1 MSFSSDTKRELCR
14 TEINSKEEMTSECY
28 GMLLYCKRFGADNI
42 VFSTENYFVA
52 NRFCELMSV
61 SFGVITEKTSVLTE
75 RHGGGSIFTV
85 SLPVKSEC
93 ERVFKYF
100 GYVGNEI
107 SRRINNAMLED
118 DVSVSA
124 FLRGA
129 FLSCGSVNNPE
140 KDYHLEFAVPYRNL
154 CRDLVKLISSVDRL
168 MYTLKIVERKGIY
181 VAYLKDSEQ
190 ISDLLAFM
198 NAPIA
203 SMSIIETKIIK
214 EIRNNT
220 NRKINS
226 EVANM
231 KKTITASM
239 KQIKAIEKLCDCAG
253 LESLSSELRDVA
265 VMRLENPD
273 MSLRDIGKNLNPPIS
288 RSGVNH
294 RLKKLMELAEEYS
307 TQK

>member
-1 MSFSSDTKRELCR
+1 
-14 TEINSKEEMTSECY
+14 
-28 GMLLYCKRFGADNI
+28 
-42 VFSTENYFVA
+42 
-52 NRFCELMSV
+52 
-61 SFGVITEKTSVLTE
+61 
-75 RHGGGSIFTV
+75 
-85 SLPVKSEC
+85 
-93 ERVFKYF
+93 
-100 GYVGNEI
+100 
-107 SRRINNAMLED
+107 
-118 DVSVSA
+118 
-124 FLRGA
+124 
-129 FLSCGSVNNPE
+129 
-140 KDYHLEFAVPYRNL
+140 
-154 CRDLVKLISSVDRL
+154 

-203 SMSIIETKIIK
+203 SMNIIETKIIK

-239 KQIKAIEKLCDCAG
+239 KQIKAIEKIRDCSG

-294 RLKKLMELAEEYS
+294 RLQKLMELAEDCS
-307 TQK
+307 KQK

>member
-1 MSFSSDTKRELCR
+1 
-14 TEINSKEEMTSECY
+14 
-28 GMLLYCKRFGADNI
+28 
-42 VFSTENYFVA
+42 
-52 NRFCELMSV
+52 
-61 SFGVITEKTSVLTE
+61 
-75 RHGGGSIFTV
+75 
-85 SLPVKSEC
+85 
-93 ERVFKYF
+93 
-100 GYVGNEI
+100 
-107 SRRINNAMLED
+107 MLED

-129 FLSCGSVNNPE
+129 FISCGSVNNPE

-154 CRDLVKLISSVDRL
+154 CRDLVKLISGVDRL

-203 SMSIIETKIIK
+203 SMNIIETKIIK

-239 KQIKAIEKLCDCAG
+239 KQIKAIEKIRDCSG

-294 RLKKLMELAEEYS
+294 RLQKLMELAEDCS
-307 TQK
+307 KQK